1 MRLRQFPALLFTVAA
16 LLVATPL
23 AAQTRFVAT
32 TGADAGTCTNAGAP
46 CRTIQ
51 YAHGQAASG
60 DTIAIAAGTYSES
73 PRITKGVTLAGA
85 SAATTIIA
93 PQLADQL
100 PGPAPTPANSTV
112 ILDIAGAGITVTVRD
127 LTVRFPSGQYPA
139 AGRSPIIGI
148 WITGGANATV
158 RNTIVTEIH
167 DADVSGVQTGQCI
180 QAGASNRGAAGT
192 VLIEDNQVS
201 RCQKTG
207 IVANEAGTVATIR
220 NNTVFDGG
228 IGERNAGGPRTA
240 SVIAP
245 NGIQIAF
252 GARGA
257 ISNNTVRRMQCEL
270 PSPQCGGDIDLDIST
285 AAGIL
290 LFDPGTGT
298 TVTGNTVE
306 TTDDAF
312 APYNPDGALPVV
324 VTGNT
329 FRDNRWRN
337 VVAYAGT
344 IEMARNTLIG
354 ADVGLLAVT
363 FGESRQARATLNPA
377 NLPADANTIRDARV
391 NGIWVRA
398 FLTPMA
404 GPLGPISMDDESMA
418 RAATIVAAA
427 RANAP
432 AGLPLPLVE
441 GSSNRFIN
449 NLVAG
454 YDNQP
459 DEGTGNLPCNWWGG
473 ATGPGVAGANP
484 ALLSTGDTVTPFA
497 INNVDYAC
505 PANGPAIVVGITKT
519 GPAVADPGGPITW
532 VVTVVNNG
540 PADGAGSIFSDPVPA
555 VISNVTWTCTAS
567 NGAACQNASG
577 SGNNINQ
584 VLPAFPPAGQVVFT
598 INGTLPP
605 GAGQYINVAT
615 ITPTS
620 IPGASA
626 VSASAVVASGLAAL
640 PVPALSGWFMALL
653 VALLLIGTLPML
665 ARRVH

>member
-1 MRLRQFPALLFTVAA
+1 MRIRLVPAILLAA
-16 LLVATPL
+16 AAFVFAAPA

-32 TGADAGTCTNAGAP
+32 TGADSGTCTNAGTP

-51 YAHGQAASG
+51 YAHGQAAAG
-60 DTIAIAAGTYSES
+60 DTISIAAGTYSES
-73 PRITKGVTLAGA
+73 PRITKSVTLAGA

-100 PGPAPTPANSTV
+100 PGPPPTLPNSAV

-139 AGRSPIIGI
+139 AGRNPIVGI

-158 RNTIVTEIH
+158 RNTVVTEIH
-167 DADVSGVQTGQCI
+167 DADVSMVQTGQCI
-180 QAGASNRGAAGT
+180 QAGDEDRGAAGT
-192 VLIEDNQVS
+192 VMIEDNQVS

-207 IVANEAGTVATIR
+207 IIANEAGTVATIR

-228 IGERNAGGPRTA
+228 LGERNAGGPRTA
-240 SVIAP
+240 TVIAP

-270 PSPQCGGDIDLDIST
+270 PSPQCGGDIDNDLST

-298 TVTGNTVE
+298 TVTGNTVD

-329 FRDNRWRN
+329 FRDNRFRN
-337 VVAYAGT
+337 VVAYSGT

-354 ADVGLLAVT
+354 ADTGLLAVT
-363 FGESRQARATLNPA
+363 FGENRQARATLNPA

-398 FLTPMA
+398 FLTPQGA
-404 GPLGPISMDDESMA
+404 PLGPISMDDESMA
-418 RAATIVAAA
+418 RATAIVAAA
-427 RANAP
+427 RADAP
-432 AGLPLPLVE
+432 AGVPLPLVE
-441 GSSNRFIN
+441 GSRNRFIN

-484 ALLSTGDTVTPFA
+484 ALLSAGDTVTPFA

-505 PANGPAIVVGITKT
+505 PANGPAIAVGITKT
-519 GPAVADPGGPITW
+519 GPAVANPGGPITW

-555 VISNVTWTCTAS
+555 VITNVTWTCSAS
-567 NGAACQNASG
+567 SGAACPNAAG
-577 SGNNINQ
+577 SGNNINE
-584 VLPAFPPAGQVVFT
+584 VFAVFPPGGQIVYT

-640 PVPALSGWFMALL
+640 PVPTLSGGFLALL
-653 VALLLIGTLPML
+653 VVLLLLATLPLL
-665 ARRVH
+665 ARRVP